1 MLLTKIVFIWD
12 DILKNCLNVKAK
24 EKLHFKKYLNTL
36 NQHNGIQ
43 VKLCHELL
51 CEKNILIICD
61 ALSFMKYTVYR
72 SKVNKTL

>member
-43 VKLCHELL
+43 VKLVHELL
-51 CEKNILIICD
+51 CEKKHPHYMYIKYFMHS
-61 ALSFMKYTVYR
+61 LSINTVQ
-72 SKVNKTL
+72 K